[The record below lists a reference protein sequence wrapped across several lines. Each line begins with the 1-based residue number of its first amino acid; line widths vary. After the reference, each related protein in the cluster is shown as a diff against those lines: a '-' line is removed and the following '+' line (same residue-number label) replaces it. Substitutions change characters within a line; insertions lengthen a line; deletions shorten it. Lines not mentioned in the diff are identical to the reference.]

1 MDTHKKHGFWHRYF
15 FSLDHKDIGFQYLL
29 TAMFM
34 AAFGGFFVYV
44 FRYNLAFGPNDIP
57 LYGDLAAKQYN
68 QLVTNHGAIMIF
80 WVGMP
85 ILLAVIGNFL
95 IPLMIG
101 TDDMAFPTL
110 NKISYWVFLL
120 SCIVLLLGFLMPTG
134 AFGGGWTMYPPLSV
148 SDFGYNNPNTT
159 FWSNF
164 FTGNTFFLLAVALE
178 FVSMLMGG
186 INFVVTTLN
195 KRAKGMSLMQL
206 PIVVWMVNIANLLF
220 MFSVGPLIAGAFM
233 LLMDILVGTGFF
245 DAYRGGDPIL
255 WQHLFWFFGH
265 PEVYVLLLPS
275 IGAVGEIVSTFSR
288 KPLFGYRMIIL
299 LVIIAAILSLVVWAH
314 HQFVSGIDPGA
325 ANIFSV
331 LTIIISI
338 PFAGLVL
345 SYLATLWKGDIK
357 LELPMLWALGMLATF
372 TFFGGFTGLHLG
384 SNVFDIYAHD
394 TYFVIAHFH
403 YTLFPTVFLG
413 GFAAFYYWYPKF
425 SGRMMNKTLGLIH
438 FWGTFIFFNSIFI
451 PLFWLGLQ
459 GQHRRIYNYSMW
471 NDLLMQPEHIL
482 ARQIATVSLIF
493 LLLVQF
499 VFLFNFFYSLK
510 KGKKAPKNP
519 WHANTLEWQAVSP
532 PPHGNFNPYPVVHR
546 WPYDYNHPDKELDY
560 CPQNES

>member
-1 MDTHKKHGFWHRYF
+1 MTEHKKMGFWKKFF

-34 AAFGGFFVYV
+34 AAFGGFFAYV
-44 FRYNLAFGPNDIP
+44 FRFNNAFGPENIP
-57 LYGDLAAKQYN
+57 LYGTLTAKTYN
-68 QLVTNHGAIMIF
+68 QLITNHGAIMIF

-85 ILLAVIGNFL
+85 MLLAVFGNYL
-95 IPLMIG
+95 IPIMIG

-110 NKISYWVFLL
+110 NKISYWTFLL
-120 SCIVLLLGFLMPTG
+120 SCIVLLSGFLMKTG

-148 SDFGYNNPNTT
+148 SDYGYNNPNTS
-159 FWSNF
+159 FKANF

-178 FVSMLMGG
+178 FISMLMGG
-186 INFVVTTLN
+186 INFLVTTLN
-195 KRAKGMSLMQL
+195 KRAKGMSLLKM
-206 PIVVWMVNIANLLF
+206 PFAVWMINVANLLF

-233 LLMDILVGTGFF
+233 LLMDILIGTGFY

-265 PEVYVLLLPS
+265 PEVYVLLLPAL
-275 IGAVGEIVSTFSR
+275 GVVGEILPTFSR
-288 KPLFGYRMIIL
+288 KPLFGYKF
-299 LVIIAAILSLVVWAH
+299 VIVMVLSAAVLSLVVWAH
-314 HQFVSGIDPGA
+314 HQFVAGINPAA
-325 ANIFSV
+325 ANIFSL

-338 PFAGLVL
+338 PFAGTVL
-345 SYLATLWKGDIK
+345 AFLGTLWNGKFIFK
-357 LELPMLWALGMLATF
+357 LPMLWSVGMLATF

-413 GFAAFYYWYPKF
+413 GFAAIYYWYPKF
-425 SGRMMNKTLGLIH
+425 SGRNMNKILGQIH

-459 GQHRRIYNYSMW
+459 GQHRRIFDYSSW
-471 NDLLMQPEHIL
+471 KELLMQPDHIM
-482 ARQIATVSLIF
+482 ARQFATVSLI
-493 LLLVQF
+493 LLILTQF
-499 VFLFNFFYSLK
+499 IFLFNFFRSMF
-510 KGKKAPKNP
+510 KGVKAEENP
-519 WHANTLEWQAVSP
+519 WHSNTLEWQTSSP
-532 PPHGNFNPYPVVHR
+532 PGHGNFTTYPEVYR
-546 WPYDYNHPDKELDY
+546 WPYDYNSPEGEDDFI
-560 CPQNES
+560 PQNVK